1 MSPSRSFRLPAICFF
16 FCLELSQA
24 QAQLEVRLEPEA
36 RTFVAHS
43 PVYVKV
49 ILINRSAQALAL
61 TGPSA
66 TAGWLNFRVTN
77 HKGDLVTPRPG
88 APLPSPLKIGASK
101 TVSLKVNLNR
111 AYPVDRFGNYQIT
124 ANVYDPSIAD
134 FVSST
139 PAMITIDEAKPIWNQ
154 TAGLPDGNRHQFS
167 LLSYRGYDRTYL
179 YFRLTNAKTGF
190 VRKTYQ
196 LGEMVRYRPPQAA
209 IDEKRHFHV
218 LYQAAPRQYVHDHIG
233 SDGKFIKR
241 TTYDESK
248 GSRPELVQGRDGY
261 VRVEGGEDPEL
272 KNKERNEKLKELT
285 RIRLLSDRPP
295 GF

>member
-1 MSPSRSFRLPAICFF
+1 MPFSRLSL
-16 FCLELSQA
+16 FCLAVTFLGLMAPRVEA
-24 QAQLEVRLEPEA
+24 QIEVRIEPES

-43 PVYVKV
+43 PVNVKV
-49 ILINRSAQALAL
+49 TLINRSARDLSMV
-61 TGPSA
+61 GPSP
-66 TAGWLNFRVTN
+66 TASWLNFRITN
-77 HKGDLVTPRPG
+77 HQGDLVTQRPD
-88 APLPSPLKIGASK
+88 APLAGALKLAASK
-101 TVSLKVNLNR
+101 SVSLKVNLNR

-124 ANVYDPSIAD
+124 ANVYDASTQR
-134 FVSST
+134 FVSSA
-139 PAMITIDEAKPIWNQ
+139 PAMITIDEAKPIWRQ
-154 TAGLPDGNRHQFS
+154 TAGLSDGSRWEYS

-179 YFRLTNAKTGF
+179 YFRLKNAKTGF
-190 VRKTYQ
+190 VRKTYK

-209 IDEKRHFHV
+209 IDEKRHLHV
-218 LYQAAPRQYVHDHIG
+218 LYQAAPRQFVHDHIG

-241 TTYDESK
+241 STYDESK

-272 KNKERNEKLKELT
+272 KKQERKEKLKDLT